1 MKNLPDVKLV
11 EKRKEERNDN
21 NSAYTRSTSNLL
33 GKNILAAVKSIEY
46 LIIVICA

>member
-1 MKNLPDVKLV
+1 MKNLLDVKLV

-21 NSAYTRSTSNLL
+21 SAYTRSTSKLL